1 MQEEKENIRD
11 EDKKAESKAAEDKRC
26 GKGSQ
31 AEQHAKEPKKEV
43 ETLKKELEGLKKE
56 CEKTKAELDARNDS
70 YLRIAA
76 EYDNYRKR
84 TTAEKAAIHADA
96 YASAAEL
103 FLPMADALERAL
115 ELEPEDKGIA
125 LLKKQLSDIF
135 SKLGITEIESDG
147 KEFDP
152 ALHNAVMHEE
162 DESKP
167 SNTVVQTF
175 QRGYML
181 GEKIIR
187 HAMEKVVN

>member
-26 GKGSQ
+26 EKNSH

-43 ETLKKELEGLKKE
+43 EALKKELEGLKKE
-56 CEKTKAELDARNDS
+56 CEKQRQSLTLRNDS
-70 YLRIAA
+70 YMRIAA

-135 SKLGITEIESDG
+135 AKLGITEIE
-147 KEFDP
+147 
-152 ALHNAVMHEE
+152 
-162 DESKP
+162 
-167 SNTVVQTF
+167 
-175 QRGYML
+175 
-181 GEKIIR
+181 IR
-187 HAMEKVVN
+187 RKRV